1 MRPCGLLLALLL
13 SGCSAHT
20 GVGAGSGTPAVS
32 PGASASVELR
42 VGPSVGAIIGLGYLI
57 GIAREEAGY
66 APRSV
71 PPLDPNRRVVEQD
84 CARTI
89 VDSAANLRCR

>member
-1 MRPCGLLLALLL
+1 MRPRGLLLALLL

-20 GVGAGSGTPAVS
+20 GIGAGSGAPTVS
-32 PGASASVELR
+32 AGASASVELR
-42 VGPSVGAIIGLGYLI
+42 VGPSLGAIIGLGYLV

-66 APRSV
+66 APRNV
-71 PPLDPNRRVVEQD
+71 PPLDPNRRVVDQD
-84 CARTI
+84 CGRPI